1 MTKAKKPESAVK
13 ETKKI
18 IEKLVK
24 LLEVKAEVEVK
35 SSEGV
40 ILVDLGS
47 SETANLIGYHGETLN
62 ALQSLTNLMLWRKMD
77 EWTSVVVD
85 IDGYRDKRKDS
96 LEKMAQNVAQ
106 KVKFSGQPQALPP
119 MSAFE
124 RRLVHLVLS
133 EDAQVE
139 TVSEGDSERRV
150 VVRPKS

>member
-1 MTKAKKPESAVK
+1 MTKIKKPESAVK
-13 ETKKI
+13 KTKKI
-18 IEKLVK
+18 IEKLVE
-24 LLEVKAEVEVK
+24 LLEVEAKVEVK
-35 SSEGV
+35 PSEEA
-40 ILVDLGS
+40 ILVNLS
-47 SETANLIGYHGETLN
+47 SPETANLIGYHGETLN
-62 ALQSLTNLMLWRKMD
+62 ALQSLTNLMLWRKAG

-85 IDGYRDKRKDS
+85 IDGYREKRKDL

-133 EDAQVE
+133 EDSQIE
-139 TVSEGDSERRV
+139 TVSEGEAERRV

>member
-1 MTKAKKPESAVK
+1 VIKAKKLEAAIK

-18 IEKLVK
+18 IEKLIEF
-24 LLEVKAEVEVK
+24 LEVEVK
-35 SSEGV
+35 IEVEPGEEV
-40 ILVDLGS
+40 ILVNLS
-47 SETANLIGYHGETLN
+47 SPETASLIGYHGETLN
-62 ALQSLTNLMLWRKMD
+62 AMQSLVNLMLWRKIG

-85 IDGYRDKRKDS
+85 IDGYREKRKDS

-133 EDAQVE
+133 EDEKVK
-139 TVSEGDSERRV
+139 TVSEGETDRRV
-150 VVRPKS
+150 VVHPKS

>member
-1 MTKAKKPESAVK
+1 MTKIKKPVSVVK

-18 IEKLVK
+18 IEKLID
-24 LLEVKAEVEVK
+24 LLEVEAKVEVE
-35 SSEGV
+35 SSEEAISV
-40 ILVDLGS
+40 NLIS
-47 SETANLIGYHGETLN
+47 AETANLIGYHGETLN
-62 ALQSLTNLMLWRKMD
+62 ALQSLANLMLWRKAG

-124 RRLVHLVLS
+124 RRLVHLALS
-133 EDAQVE
+133 EDAKVE
-139 TVSEGDSERRV
+139 TASEGEAERRV

>member
-1 MTKAKKPESAVK
+1 MIKAKKLEATIK

-18 IEKLVK
+18 IEKLIEF
-24 LLEVKAEVEVK
+24 LEVEVK
-35 SSEGV
+35 VEVEPGEEV
-40 ILVDLGS
+40 ILVNLS
-47 SETANLIGYHGETLN
+47 SPETASLIGYHGETLN
-62 ALQSLTNLMLWRKMD
+62 AMQSLVNLMLWRKVG

-85 IDGYRDKRKDS
+85 IDGYREKRKDL

-133 EDAQVE
+133 EDEKVK
-139 TVSEGDSERRV
+139 TVSEGETDRRV
-150 VVRPKS
+150 VVHPKS

>member
-47 SETANLIGYHGETLN
+47 SETANLIGYHSETLN

>member
-1 MTKAKKPESAVK
+1 MAKAKKSVSAVE
-13 ETKKI
+13 ETGKI
-18 IEKLVK
+18 IKKLIK
-24 LLEVKAEVEVK
+24 LLEVEAQVEVK
-35 SSEGV
+35 PGEEA
-40 ILVDLGS
+40 ILVNLVS

-62 ALQSLTNLMLWRKMD
+62 ALQSLANLMLWRKMG

-85 IDGYRDKRKDS
+85 IDDYRGKRKDS

-133 EDAQVE
+133 EDDQVE
-139 TVSEGDSERRV
+139 TVSEGETERRV